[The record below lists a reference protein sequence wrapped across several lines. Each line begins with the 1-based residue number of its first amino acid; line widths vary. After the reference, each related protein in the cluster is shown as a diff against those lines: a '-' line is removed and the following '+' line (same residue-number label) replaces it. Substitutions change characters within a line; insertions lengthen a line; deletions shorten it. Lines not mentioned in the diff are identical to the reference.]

1 MNDPYHR
8 DEYATASQNVREL
21 KARKD
26 ELRAQG
32 YPAAAV
38 RALVRQFY
46 RAEHF
51 RHLAGRENLYLV
63 APSTTRTNTLPLEF
77 ARLLRDRYG
86 GTIVHGWAVPLCETK
101 AADKGAFGK
110 LRDPARFAPI
120 SDAITRLP
128 RDRHVVL
135 VDDVVTTGETSDALR
150 ELLTNAGLRVA
161 AVVSLGQ
168 SEVRKVNARDIER
181 IAEKLGEPRLHR
193 EVEAV
198 LTGRLKHRANYL
210 ERTIHP
216 DTRGEVRAYFEREA
230 GRIAAA
236 HAVHADRARHVRGA
250 DPVASRLQPAAP
262 RKAEL
267 PTGDPTPTH
276 ALRGGEKQPG
286 VERPGERVSR
296 AGEQTTQRSA
306 APNGIDQAHR
316 ETWHFNEGYDV
327 ALQRLN
333 QLRADAQARGLD
345 STQFLGAAME
355 LLNGARMKAA
365 FRTATSRDALQF
377 FRGAIDGQ
385 RLLRAANEAIG
396 KSEDTV
402 RRVAAPTRR
411 NGITV

>member
-1 MNDPYHR
+1 MSDPFHR

-38 RALVRQFY
+38 RELVREFY
-46 RAEHF
+46 RDEHF

-63 APSTTRTNTLPLEF
+63 APSTTRTNTLPREF

-86 GTIVHGWAVPLCETK
+86 GTIVLGWAVPLCETK

-120 SDAITRLP
+120 GEAITRLP

-150 ELLTNAGLRVA
+150 EVLAQAGLRVA

-181 IAEKLGEPRLHR
+181 IAEKLGEPRLDR
-193 EVEAV
+193 EIEAV
-198 LTGRLKHRANYL
+198 LKGRLKHRANYL

-230 GRIAAA
+230 GGITAA
-236 HAVHADRARHVRGA
+236 HAIHAGPDRHVRGA
-250 DPVASRLQPAAP
+250 DSVAPRLQSAAA
-262 RKAEL
+262 REAEL
-267 PTGDPTPTH
+267 SPGDPAPTH
-276 ALRGGEKQPG
+276 ALRDGEKQPG
-286 VERPGERVSR
+286 IERERVSR

-306 APNGIDQAHR
+306 APNGVPQAHR

-333 QLRADAQARGLD
+333 QLRADAQAQGLD

-385 RLLRAANEAIG
+385 RLLKAANEAIG

-402 RRVAAPTRR
+402 RRVAAPARR
-411 NGITV
+411 NGISV